1 MSTNASSR
9 RSRRAGSTDTTTSDP
24 MTPDA
29 IAADSTAA
37 DATAGPDTGA
47 AAVDAVDGDV
57 APAVDDASAP
67 AGMVAGGGAAS
78 WSDAIV
84 WLALQVGTRP
94 TMSELTSAE
103 AVWAAL
109 HAAPGVSAR
118 RLVAD
123 AEDRGVALDAAA
135 VDRVLVRFGRVG
147 IARSSIEGSVTR
159 YWPVSPAEIVTEAQK
174 AATSAASGATVA
186 ARITSGGGAAL
197 PPGGLRA
204 AVAAHLAEHAEQQW
218 TPHAIAKVL
227 GNSSGAIAKVCERL
241 TADGIVVLTA
251 DRPRTYQHAATPT
264 DGAIDGAETTDGAEV
279 TSGAD
284 AAAQ

>member
-1 MSTNASSR
+1 MSTNAPSR
-9 RSRRAGSTDTTTSDP
+9 RSRRAGSTDATTTDST
-24 MTPDA
+24 TPDA
-29 IAADSTAA
+29 TAADSTAA

-47 AAVDAVDGDV
+47 AALDAVDGDV
-57 APAVDDASAP
+57 APAVDDASA
-67 AGMVAGGGAAS
+67 GMVAGEGVS

-94 TMSELTSAE
+94 TMSEVTSAE

-147 IARSSIEGSVTR
+147 IARSSVEGSVTR

-174 AATSAASGATVA
+174 AATTAASGATVA

-204 AVAAHLAEHAEQQW
+204 AVAAHLAEHAEQRW

-241 TADGIVVLTA
+241 TSDGIVVLTA

>member
-1 MSTNASSR
+1 MSTNAPSR
-9 RSRRAGSTDTTTSDP
+9 RSRRAGSTNTTTSDP

-29 IAADSTAA
+29 TAADSTAA

-47 AAVDAVDGDV
+47 AALDAVDGDV
-57 APAVDDASAP
+57 APAVDDASAR
-67 AGMVAGGGAAS
+67 MVAGEGVS

-94 TMSELTSAE
+94 TMSEVTSAE

-174 AATSAASGATVA
+174 AATTAASGATVA
-186 ARITSGGGAAL
+186 ARITNGGGAAL

-241 TADGIVVLTA
+241 TADGIVVLTT
-251 DRPRTYQHAATPT
+251 DRPRTYQHAANPVPT
-264 DGAIDGAETTDGAEV
+264 DSAAEGVGTADGTEDGAGVEV
-279 TSGAD
+279 TAR
-284 AAAQ
+284 